1 MGGRGPVGGGVV
13 FDGWRLVVVA
23 FDVVVL
29 GVSSSAGSMMARVA
43 AAGRGQ
49 SSGVSGYS
57 VGFSAMCSSGGLLPK
72 AFGRLAASTS
82 ESDRRAS
89 LSSESDALYH
99 MVPCASMTTPGL
111 TTRGVW
117 PGK

>member
-13 FDGWRLVVVA
+13 FDGWRFVVVA
-23 FDVVVL
+23 FGVIVL
-29 GVSSSAGSMMARVA
+29 AVSSSGGSMARVA

-72 AFGRLAASTS
+72 ALGRLAARTS

-99 MVPCASMTTPGL
+99 IVPCASITTPGR